1 MPAAVLKRV
10 PLVNLSVVSS
20 SFNNDE
26 LTKAIFVGSSVKL
39 EQLMQEPIV
48 LFLHSVG
55 TDGQFEVE
63 TAGRYRPDL
72 ERFAD
77 RVDKN
82 AFEVGKWHAI
92 RQIASGSI
100 SLIVRGESL
109 PELPSRIPPR
119 SWSNRALRAS

>member
-1 MPAAVLKRV
+1 MPAAVLKHF

-26 LTKAIFVGSSVKL
+26 LTKAVLVRGSVL
-39 EQLMQEPIV
+39 NFRLIMQEPIV

-72 ERFAD
+72 ERFANM
-77 RVDKN
+77 VHKN
-82 AFEVGKWHAI
+82 AFEVGKWRAI
-92 RQIASGSI
+92 RQTASGSI
-100 SLIVRGESL
+100 SVIVPGESL
-109 PELPSRIPPR
+109 PELSGRIPPPFME
-119 SWSNRALRAS
+119 